1 MKIKHNNHI
10 YAIES
15 NIQSN
20 ELIASINNNAV
31 NYQFE
36 KVDDNLSHIWI
47 DGIKHKAYCATDKKG
62 VFIWIDGHSFKF
74 DFVDDDQEE
83 SIDNKNTNRQEV
95 TAPMPG
101 NIVKIMVEENQEI
114 AEATPLLIVEAMKM
128 ETTLYSQI
136 SGYIKE
142 INCYEKEQ
150 VDSDKV
156 LIVIEKKE

>member
-15 NIQSN
+15 QIQGN
-20 ELIASINNNAV
+20 ELTASINNNAV

-36 KVDDNLSHIWI
+36 KVDDYLSYIWI
-47 DGIKHKAYCATDKKG
+47 DGIKHKAYCAKDKKD

-74 DFVDDDQEE
+74 DFVDDDKEE
-83 SIDNKNTNRQEV
+83 SIDNENTNRQEV
-95 TAPMPG
+95 IAPMPG

-142 INCYEKEQ
+142 INCNEKEQ
-150 VDSDKV
+150 VDCDKI